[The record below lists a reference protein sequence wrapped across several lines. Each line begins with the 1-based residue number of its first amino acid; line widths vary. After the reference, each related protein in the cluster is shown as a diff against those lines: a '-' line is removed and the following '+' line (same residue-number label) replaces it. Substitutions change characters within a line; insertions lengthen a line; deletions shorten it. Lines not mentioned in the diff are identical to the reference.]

1 MCGTCDRRSKDCF
14 YDPKKDRLQKL
25 MDDHRRA
32 RERIEVLEGS
42 RETPHQALNAPAS
55 KPSLSHAGK

>member
-42 RETPHQALNAPAS
+42 RETSHHALDALAS
-55 KPSLSHAGK
+55 TSPLSHAGK